1 MARDL
6 DDRDTLDLIPQQKK
20 RGRPK
25 TGNAMSNAERQRKF
39 RAEKVVTITIN
50 REDIET
56 LSTLISNPNPDIK
69 LDPEKLE
76 RISHALYGKLA
87 REERKK
93 LKSKAD
99 SPS

>member
-25 TGNAMSNAERQRKF
+25 TGNAMTNAERQRKF
-39 RAEKVVTITIN
+39 RAEKAVTITIN

-76 RISHALYGKLA
+76 RITHAIFGKLA

-93 LKSKAD
+93 NKS
-99 SPS
+99 